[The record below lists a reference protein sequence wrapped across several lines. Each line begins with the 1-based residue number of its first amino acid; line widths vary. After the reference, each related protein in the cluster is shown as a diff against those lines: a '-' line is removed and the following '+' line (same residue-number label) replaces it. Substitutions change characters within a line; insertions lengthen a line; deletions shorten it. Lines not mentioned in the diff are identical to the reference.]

1 MSGTHFYLTLPS
13 NASLNEFPNNKTTSY
28 RVKLPQSIDLEGIWE
43 VGLYS
48 ISYPNTW
55 YTLQK
60 GVDTHPF
67 YADRT
72 DLFQQAI
79 MDYGYYQSMQELIKA
94 ANKALS
100 RNVSD
105 NIKLTYNAFTGKVTV
120 QIKNGFQFA
129 VMKPLSIILGFGG
142 KDVMLKKTTESPY
155 VADLTIYVYCD
166 IVQPQ
171 IVGDTSAQLLKS
183 IPAEGK
189 LGDIIAKTFTNIQYV
204 PIRTKS
210 FEAVEV
216 LLRNDTGDPVPFE
229 RGKVVI
235 TLHAFQKA
243 QLFHI
248 EMSNPYLR
256 YYLDQQGH
264 GMTVLRGS
272 PWQIGHGQM
281 GYGLGGLFRSVAR
294 AVMPMV
300 KSGEKALENI
310 GANFVGDVLAGKNV
324 KEAAKA
330 RTLEAANVTKRKAV
344 NKLMNQTGSGKRGSK
359 QAAKKRLKREKHS
372 HLLPETSR
380 LRSGEQLLLART
392 YLVKYEFR
400 TFQIARMHQE

>member
-28 RVKLPQSIDLEGIWE
+28 RVKLPQSIDLEGVWE

-55 YTLQK
+55 YTLQNS
-60 GVDTHPF
+60 VDTHF
-67 YADRT
+67 YYADRT
-72 DLFQQAI
+72 GLFQQAI

-105 NIKLTYNAFTGKVTV
+105 NIKFTYNAFTRKVTV
-120 QIKNGFQFA
+120 QIKNGFLFA
-129 VMKPLSIILGFGG
+129 VVKPLSIILGFGG
-142 KDVMLKKTTESPY
+142 KDIILKKTTESPY
-155 VADLTIYVYCD
+155 MADLTTVTTIYVYCD
-166 IVQPQ
+166 IVEPQ

-189 LGDIIAKTFTNIQYV
+189 FGDIIAKTFTNIQYV

-235 TLHAFQKA
+235 TLH
-243 QLFHI
+243 
-248 EMSNPYLR
+248 
-256 YYLDQQGH
+256 
-264 GMTVLRGS
+264 
-272 PWQIGHGQM
+272 
-281 GYGLGGLFRSVAR
+281 FR
-294 AVMPMV
+294 
-300 KSGEKALENI
+300 
-310 GANFVGDVLAGKNV
+310 
-324 KEAAKA
+324 
-330 RTLEAANVTKRKAV
+330 
-344 NKLMNQTGSGKRGSK
+344 
-359 QAAKKRLKREKHS
+359 KHS
-372 HLLPETSR
+372 YFT
-380 LRSGEQLLLART
+380 
-392 YLVKYEFR
+392 
-400 TFQIARMHQE
+400 

>member
-13 NASLNEFPNNKTTSY
+13 NGSLNEFPNNKTTSY
-28 RVKLPQSIDLEGIWE
+28 RVKLPQSIDLEGVWE

-60 GVDTHPF
+60 GVDTHLF

-72 DLFQQAI
+72 GLFQQAI

-129 VMKPLSIILGFGG
+129 VMKQLSIILSFGG
-142 KDVMLKKTTESPY
+142 KDVILKKKTTESPY
-155 VADLTIYVYCD
+155 VADLTTVSTIYVYCD
-166 IVQPQ
+166 IVEPQ

-183 IPAEGK
+183 IPAEGRFS
-189 LGDIIAKTFTNIQYV
+189 DIIAKTFTNIQYV

-235 TLHAFQKA
+235 TLH
-243 QLFHI
+243 
-248 EMSNPYLR
+248 
-256 YYLDQQGH
+256 
-264 GMTVLRGS
+264 
-272 PWQIGHGQM
+272 
-281 GYGLGGLFRSVAR
+281 FR
-294 AVMPMV
+294 
-300 KSGEKALENI
+300 
-310 GANFVGDVLAGKNV
+310 
-324 KEAAKA
+324 
-330 RTLEAANVTKRKAV
+330 
-344 NKLMNQTGSGKRGSK
+344 
-359 QAAKKRLKREKHS
+359 KHS
-372 HLLPETSR
+372 YFT
-380 LRSGEQLLLART
+380 
-392 YLVKYEFR
+392 
-400 TFQIARMHQE
+400 

>member
-28 RVKLPQSIDLEGIWE
+28 RLKLPQSIDLEGVWE

-60 GVDTHPF
+60 GVDTHLF

-72 DLFQQAI
+72 GLFQQAI
-79 MDYGYYQSMQELIKA
+79 MDYGYYQSMQEVIKA
-94 ANKALS
+94 ANKALF

-129 VMKPLSIILGFGG
+129 VMKQLSIILGFGG
-142 KDVMLKKTTESPY
+142 KDVILKKTTESPY
-155 VADLTIYVYCD
+155 VADLTTISTIYVYCD
-166 IVQPQ
+166 IVEPQ

-183 IPAEGK
+183 IPAEGRF
-189 LGDIIAKTFTNIQYV
+189 GDIIAKTFTNIQYL

-235 TLHAFQKA
+235 TLH
-243 QLFHI
+243 
-248 EMSNPYLR
+248 
-256 YYLDQQGH
+256 
-264 GMTVLRGS
+264 
-272 PWQIGHGQM
+272 
-281 GYGLGGLFRSVAR
+281 FR
-294 AVMPMV
+294 
-300 KSGEKALENI
+300 
-310 GANFVGDVLAGKNV
+310 
-324 KEAAKA
+324 
-330 RTLEAANVTKRKAV
+330 
-344 NKLMNQTGSGKRGSK
+344 
-359 QAAKKRLKREKHS
+359 KHS
-372 HLLPETSR
+372 YFT
-380 LRSGEQLLLART
+380 
-392 YLVKYEFR
+392 
-400 TFQIARMHQE
+400 

>member
-28 RVKLPQSIDLEGIWE
+28 RVKLPQSIDLEGVWE

-60 GVDTHPF
+60 GVDTHLF

-72 DLFQQAI
+72 GLFQQAI

-105 NIKLTYNAFTGKVTV
+105 NIKLTYNALTGKVTV

-129 VMKPLSIILGFGG
+129 VMKQLSIILGFGG

-155 VADLTIYVYCD
+155 VADLTTVSTIYVYCD
-166 IVQPQ
+166 IVEPQ

-183 IPAEGK
+183 IPAEGRF
-189 LGDIIAKTFTNIQYV
+189 GDIIAKTFTNIQYV

-210 FEAVEV
+210 FEALEV

-235 TLHAFQKA
+235 TLH
-243 QLFHI
+243 
-248 EMSNPYLR
+248 
-256 YYLDQQGH
+256 
-264 GMTVLRGS
+264 
-272 PWQIGHGQM
+272 
-281 GYGLGGLFRSVAR
+281 FR
-294 AVMPMV
+294 
-300 KSGEKALENI
+300 
-310 GANFVGDVLAGKNV
+310 
-324 KEAAKA
+324 
-330 RTLEAANVTKRKAV
+330 
-344 NKLMNQTGSGKRGSK
+344 
-359 QAAKKRLKREKHS
+359 KHS
-372 HLLPETSR
+372 YF
-380 LRSGEQLLLART
+380 A
-392 YLVKYEFR
+392 
-400 TFQIARMHQE
+400 

>member
-28 RVKLPQSIDLEGIWE
+28 RVKLPQSIDLEGVWE

-60 GVDTHPF
+60 GVDTHLF

-72 DLFQQAI
+72 GLFQQAI
-79 MDYGYYQSMQELIKA
+79 MDYGYYQSMQELVKA

-129 VMKPLSIILGFGG
+129 VMKQLSIILGFGG
-142 KDVMLKKTTESPY
+142 KDVILKKTTESPY
-155 VADLTIYVYCD
+155 VADLTTVSTIYVYCD
-166 IVQPQ
+166 IVEPQ

-183 IPAEGK
+183 IPAEGRF
-189 LGDIIAKTFTNIQYV
+189 GDIIAKTFTNIQYV
-204 PIRTKS
+204 PIRTKY

-235 TLHAFQKA
+235 TLH
-243 QLFHI
+243 
-248 EMSNPYLR
+248 
-256 YYLDQQGH
+256 
-264 GMTVLRGS
+264 
-272 PWQIGHGQM
+272 
-281 GYGLGGLFRSVAR
+281 FR
-294 AVMPMV
+294 
-300 KSGEKALENI
+300 
-310 GANFVGDVLAGKNV
+310 
-324 KEAAKA
+324 
-330 RTLEAANVTKRKAV
+330 
-344 NKLMNQTGSGKRGSK
+344 
-359 QAAKKRLKREKHS
+359 KHS
-372 HLLPETSR
+372 YFT
-380 LRSGEQLLLART
+380 
-392 YLVKYEFR
+392 
-400 TFQIARMHQE
+400 